1 MQFKL
6 TFEPMAAARKARGLV
21 SISYIVEADT
31 RVKAE
36 LMAIA
41 NLESEGYVRT
51 DFKRAIKCTEV
62 APEPLPEPDSVFRQC
77 N

>member
-6 TFEPMAAARKARGLV
+6 TFDPMAAARKARGLV
-21 SISYIVEADT
+21 SISYTVEADT

-36 LMAIA
+36 LMAVE
-41 NLESEGYVRT
+41 NLESEGYSRT
-51 DFKRAIKCTEV
+51 DFKRTIKCTEV
-62 APEPLPEPDSVFRQC
+62 SPETAPDPDSVFRQC